1 MKNDDFSD
9 IYRLSVDNLTNHSFG
24 FPRLQLTQIK
34 VASTGDPL
42 FERHHR
48 RRADDKK
55 REASLRYDASRLVVT
70 FAFIAQTRHR
80 ARRAG
85 FLETRA
91 EKQKTVGVRSGR
103 IPGTPMLLTSPRRDL
118 VQVNQGVGLNNG

>member
-9 IYRLSVDNLTNHSFG
+9 LYRLSVDNLTNHSFG
-24 FPRLQLTQIK
+24 FLRLQLTQIK

-42 FERHHR
+42 LEHQHR

-55 REASLRYDASRLVVT
+55 REASLRHDASRLVVIVD
-70 FAFIAQTRHR
+70 FIAQARHL

-85 FLETRA
+85 FL
-91 EKQKTVGVRSGR
+91 
-103 IPGTPMLLTSPRRDL
+103 
-118 VQVNQGVGLNNG
+118 